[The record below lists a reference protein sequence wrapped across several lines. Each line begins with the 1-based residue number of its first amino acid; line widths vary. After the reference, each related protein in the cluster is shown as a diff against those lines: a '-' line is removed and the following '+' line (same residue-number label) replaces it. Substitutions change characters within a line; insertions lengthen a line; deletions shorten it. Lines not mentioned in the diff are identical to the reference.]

1 MSLPRQACPS
11 FDMVVLLRGSQAIS
25 YDNVHETHTPGDK
38 WDFLRKYG
46 YPVRV
51 WIARLCLFGAVLRW
65 SPLAQPLLWR

>member
-51 WIARLCLFGAVLRW
+51 
-65 SPLAQPLLWR
+65 